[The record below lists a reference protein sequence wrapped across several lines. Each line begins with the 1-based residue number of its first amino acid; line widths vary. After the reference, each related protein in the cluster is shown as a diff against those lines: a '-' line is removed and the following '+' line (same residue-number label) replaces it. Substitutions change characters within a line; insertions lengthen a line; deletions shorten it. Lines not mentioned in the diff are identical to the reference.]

1 MIVDQALVRR
11 LASLVRLELT
21 EDEQAHI
28 ASDLDRVL
36 GYVAI
41 LDELDLQD
49 APPLASVAGAGAAS
63 GLRPDE
69 PRPSLSPELA
79 LREAP
84 RTAEQGF
91 AVPKFVDEG

>member
-11 LASLVRLELT
+11 LAALVRLELT
-21 EDEQAHI
+21 DQEQARI
-28 ASDLDRVL
+28 AVDLDRVL
-36 GYVAI
+36 GYVGI
-41 LDELDLQD
+41 LDELDLAN
-49 APPLASVAGAGAAS
+49 APPLASVAPVGPAS

-84 RTAEQGF
+84 RTADQGF